1 MKKRLMSLLLV
12 CSMILS
18 LFTGLSV
25 TALAANSD
33 FDIDGTELYQYTG
46 TDTDVVIPDGIT
58 RIDEGAFA
66 YNKFIESVTIPASV
80 VTIAEGAFSGCENL
94 TKVTFLGKC
103 IDIDAFAFDGMD
115 SMEVHC
121 RAEDVDWYS
130 YQGFSE
136 DNIKGDVGGSTGT
149 CAHENE
155 TEDVATPAGC
165 TTPGSKVISCE
176 DCGAELRTV
185 TIPALGHL
193 EKDEIITAATCE
205 TAGSK
210 NVVCTRCSNTIKT
223 NVEIKALG
231 HNIVAGKCTREGCDY
246 TEPAQEDLFQ
256 KFFESKTADMTA
268 VNSTDK
274 AWTALPSGLKYKLK
288 ASGSEEKVFTLTM
301 EKGGYLTVKG
311 TVSQPMAKVTAADA
325 NKKTVGTLSST
336 SYMPTTTAFEAQVK
350 TGDVITFTYSSYA
363 YADSSYY
370 VEITD
375 ITLDTSCPH
384 SLSQEIPAEAATCT
398 KDGNNLYYEC
408 LVCKGKF
415 KDKACTTPMSD
426 AEAII
431 SAGHTYD
438 ESKNVSVDGGKAT
451 VKTCTECKKTMVVAK
466 TGGSGT
472 AHTVTISATGAKAK
486 WTANGVDKGTS
497 YTVSSGGDFYFLAAA
512 DSGYVLTVTGATA
525 VDSYN
530 GEVAGYPALYKLA
543 NVTAS
548 TTVTLTTAAA
558 PKAEYSFELRTE
570 NGTQVAYIKG
580 YLGEG
585 GDNGTITLP
594 TSATVNGKD
603 YPVVGVAEHA
613 FNVLSGSVDGVKSGE
628 SLAKI
633 KKIEA
638 FAFCY
643 VGKTGAYNLQEIVF
657 QGADTVFAANSSSQN
672 SQLSSNPNLTTV
684 TLPANLTEIPSSL
697 FSGDTKLDNV
707 TIPKGVTKIGKGA
720 FKSCTGLK
728 TVTMKSGTAPTVEI
742 GDRPNNNHPFAG
754 CTVTVI
760 VPKGAKAVYE
770 KAWAAMMSAGKD
782 KGGDIT
788 IQEQG
793 GSVYFAQFEADDI
806 AYNVISMSGSEY
818 TAEVRKV
825 KKTSGSKLNGASG
838 TLTIPETVTITKA
851 DTDFTF
857 TIIGI
862 GEKAL
867 YEYENGY
874 SSSDYWFAEVK
885 FPSTLQYIGKWGC
898 SGLAGVTE
906 IDLSNTKVASIG
918 SFAFNNCESLE
929 TIKLPATLT
938 TFGGETKTE
947 TKANADQTGND
958 TNTGY
963 VGGSESNKKFDG
975 KQEESVCYT
984 ENVFMGCQSL
994 QNILVAADN
1003 PSFKDV
1009 DGVLFTKDGKTLVR
1023 YPVGKPAAS
1032 YTIPDGTEIIEE
1044 CAFMQT
1050 ATGMRLNP
1058 GKLQTVTFPG
1068 SLKQIKSGAFR
1079 QTSLTSVQLPANVT
1093 FGSYIFDCSKTLTTV
1108 TTEPG
1113 VTKIPDKAFWGCEK
1127 LTSVTLGDSVTAIGV
1142 SAFER
1147 TGLAGIDLNK
1157 VTDIGSYAFYGSKL
1171 TTVTVPAAAKSGTG
1185 AFMNCADLTTAT
1197 VNGTKLD
1204 RYMFWYCTGLT
1215 TLNAPNVTE
1224 IDECAL
1230 GYCVKLTSLPLAKV
1244 TSIDHGAFRNCHGLT
1259 AVTIPGSVRSFGKY
1273 VFADCGGLTSVTF
1286 VGNANVTSL
1295 PEGTFYECVELKEV
1309 HLGDHISQTEGLS
1322 FYMAGW
1328 NNGMKVDVYCNQPE
1342 EYFFRNEFDTCFID
1356 LGNQQFDNE
1365 DRDPAAEDVVYIW
1378 TRTAEDDNGEKIYYF
1393 KAKSSG
1399 GCGGGGCGGGGAT
1412 GADGMAE
1419 YFMKPSV
1426 TANFHYAAADQGA
1439 ALANLAPARASALYS
1454 ALPTVLT
1461 VEIKDKKTNQTVET
1475 YDYTLSD
1482 LESMAQTT
1490 PTGYQYVGMKGWA
1503 VMAATEYVTI
1513 DDLIGG
1519 EPLTGTDTITLYAGD
1534 GATYSAT
1541 GADLQQNSYFF
1552 PASNSY
1558 TDRKVTSPATPVP
1571 AIIALEWNT
1580 GKIEVTPDSSALSA
1594 VAATAY
1600 KSTNLRFAHGL
1611 SAANY
1616 MALEDCSPDVSQSK
1630 EEVCSAMRMLQRVQK
1645 IVVTMDVQKDAQ
1657 ITVPAVISGTNAAVD
1672 SSKMSDA
1679 LDKLADNGLLTID
1692 AGASSS
1698 AGLRLTLPGA
1708 DVKKL
1713 ADKNAKL
1720 ELITALGSVTLDAA
1734 SLKGFGSSE
1743 LVLTIEKLL
1752 RSTLSAALQNELDT
1766 HAAIYNV
1773 RATCGGAA
1781 VTSLSGK
1788 AQITLPYTLQT
1799 GEKAAAVRT
1808 SLLGS
1813 STLSKLTAAYVSG
1826 SVSFETSVLAT
1837 FAVDVPDKQNSVTI
1851 TLTPV
1856 VKDSAASAA
1865 LSASEAEEAL
1875 AKLTEGGELILDAR
1889 TTKTVASSEI
1899 SIPRSVIRSMTEKKL
1914 SLQAV
1919 MNGAQVELDAAALT
1933 SAYGKLTGTNL
1944 RICAEQLAN
1953 SDLPKAARSDFQ
1965 TADLWRVW
1973 LTDGTRE
1980 VTELTGS
1987 VRITLA
1993 YTLRK
1998 GQSAAD
2004 MTAYAVNDN
2013 GTYTALRASNDKSAE
2028 TLSFTGSRLGIFAL
2042 TDLLDGELPFRDVD
2056 TSDWYYDDVRYVYEN
2071 GLMNGVTTTQFA
2083 PKTDITRGML
2093 VTILYRVEGEPAA
2106 PANPFKDVASG
2117 SYYEAAIAWAETRGI
2132 VNGFG
2137 GGLFRPNAPI
2147 TREQFVAILYRYA
2160 AYKGLQTTASA
2171 SLSAFADAAS
2181 VSGWAVDAVR
2191 WAVGSGLMNGKNG
2204 RIDPAGLTTRAEA
2217 AALLHRYLA

>member
-25 TALAANSD
+25 TALAGDVDPATATPTPTAAD
-33 FDIDGTELYQYTG
+33 AFTMQGRALYLYSGIETN
-46 TDTDVVIPDGIT
+46 VVIPAEINGT
-58 RIDEGAFA
+58 TVGSIDQGAFA
-66 YNKFIESVTIPASV
+66 IVDGLQSV
-80 VTIAEGAFSGCENL
+80 VIPSTVRALGDYVFDYQTSLTDVYFYGPAPTFSDE
-94 TKVTFLGKC
+94 F
-103 IDIDAFAFDGMD
+103 IDIYADDIPSFTLHCKSAYASDYEGI
-115 SMEVHC
+115 MEENSWSGYATV
-121 RAEDVDWYS
+121 E
-130 YQGFSE
+130 
-136 DNIKGDVGGSTGT
+136 GDI
-149 CAHENE
+149 
-155 TEDVATPAGC
+155 VATLADPAYSAS
-165 TTPGSKVISCE
+165 TPDPEPEECKHTETKDV
-176 DCGAELRTV
+176 V
-185 TIPALGHL
+185 T
-193 EKDEIITAATCE
+193 KAATCTE
-205 TAGSK
+205 AGSK
-210 NVVCTRCSNTIKT
+210 NIVCADCDAVIETGAVIN
-223 NVEIKALG
+223 ALG

-274 AWTALPSGLKYKLK
+274 AWTALLSGLKYKLK

-301 EKGGYLTVKG
+301 KKGGYLTVKG

-350 TGDVITFTYSSYA
+350 TGDVITFTYSSCA
-363 YADSSYY
+363 YAGSSYY

-415 KDKACTTPMSD
+415 KDKACMTPMTD

-431 SAGHTYD
+431 PASHTYD
-438 ESKNVSVDGGKAT
+438 ESRNVSVDGGKAT
-451 VKTCTECKKTMVVAK
+451 VKSCSICKLTTVVA
-466 TGGSGT
+466 GSGEGT
-472 AHTVTISATGAKAK
+472 PAYTVTLSDEHLTF
-486 WTANGVDKGTS
+486 TAEGKTGTS
-497 YTVSSGGDFYFLAAA
+497 YTVGSGKDLYFLAKV
-512 DSGYVLTVTGATA
+512 DSGYVITNVTNA
-525 VDSYN
+525 VVVD
-530 GEVAGYPALYKLA
+530 GYDGLYKVA
-543 NVTAS
+543 NVTSAK
-548 TTVTLTTAAA
+548 TITLTTAEA

-603 YPVVGVAEHA
+603 YPVVGVAERA
-613 FNVLSGSVDGVKSGE
+613 FNVSNGSVDGVKSGD
-628 SLAKI
+628 SLAKIKKIIVPAEI

-643 VGKTGAYNLQEIVF
+643 IGKYQSYNLQGIVF
-657 QGADTVFAANSSSQN
+657 EGADTVFAANTSSQN

-697 FSGDTKLDNV
+697 FSGDTKLDHV
-707 TIPKGVTKIGKGA
+707 TIPKGVTKIGKDA
-720 FKSCTGLK
+720 FKGCTGLK

-742 GDRPNNNHPFAG
+742 GDRPNNNYPFAG

-760 VPKGAKAVYE
+760 VPKGAKAAYE
-770 KAWAAMMSAGKD
+770 TAWAAMMSAGKD

-788 IQEQG
+788 IQEPG

-885 FPSTLQYIGKWGC
+885 FPGTLQYIGKWGC

-906 IDLSNTKVASIG
+906 IDLSNTKV
-918 SFAFNNCESLE
+918 
-929 TIKLPATLT
+929 
-938 TFGGETKTE
+938 
-947 TKANADQTGND
+947 
-958 TNTGY
+958 
-963 VGGSESNKKFDG
+963 
-975 KQEESVCYT
+975 
-984 ENVFMGCQSL
+984 
-994 QNILVAADN
+994 
-1003 PSFKDV
+1003 
-1009 DGVLFTKDGKTLVR
+1009 
-1023 YPVGKPAAS
+1023 
-1032 YTIPDGTEIIEE
+1032 
-1044 CAFMQT
+1044 
-1050 ATGMRLNP
+1050 
-1058 GKLQTVTFPG
+1058 
-1068 SLKQIKSGAFR
+1068 
-1079 QTSLTSVQLPANVT
+1079 
-1093 FGSYIFDCSKTLTTV
+1093 
-1108 TTEPG
+1108 
-1113 VTKIPDKAFWGCEK
+1113 
-1127 LTSVTLGDSVTAIGV
+1127 
-1142 SAFER
+1142 
-1147 TGLAGIDLNK
+1147 
-1157 VTDIGSYAFYGSKL
+1157 TDIGNYAFYGSKL
-1171 TTVTVPAAAKSGTG
+1171 TTVTVPAAAKTDTG

-1215 TLNAPNVTE
+1215 TLTAPNVTE

-1230 GYCVKLTSLPLAKV
+1230 GYCVKLTSLLLAKV
-1244 TSIDHGAFRNCHGLT
+1244 TSIGHGAFRNCHGLT

-1273 VFADCGGLTSVTF
+1273 VFADCGNLSSVTF

-1295 PEGTFYECVELKEV
+1295 PEGTFYECVKLKEV
-1309 HLGDHISQTEGLS
+1309 HLGDGISQTESLS
-1322 FYMAGW
+1322 LYMAGW
-1328 NNGMKVDVYCNQPE
+1328 SNGMKVDVYCNQPE

-1356 LGNQQFDNE
+1356 LGNQQFDSENKE
-1365 DRDPAAEDVVYIW
+1365 KTEITYIW
-1378 TRTAEDDNGEKIYYF
+1378 ANTTYNNGEPVYHF
-1393 KAKSSG
+1393 KAASSG
-1399 GCGGGGCGGGGAT
+1399 GCGGGCCGGGAV

-1419 YFMKPSV
+1419 YTMSPSV
-1426 TANFHYAAADQGA
+1426 NAVFHYTAADQGA
-1439 ALANLAPARASALYS
+1439 ALANLTPARASALYS

-1461 VEIKDKKTNQTVET
+1461 VEVRDKKTNQITET
-1475 YDYTLSD
+1475 YKYTLSD

-1490 PTGYQYVGMKGWA
+1490 LAGYQYVGMKGWA

-1534 GATYSAT
+1534 GATYSAS

-1552 PASNSY
+1552 PASSDTNS
-1558 TDRKVTSPATPVP
+1558 KVTNPATPVP

-1611 SAANY
+1611 S
-1616 MALEDCSPDVSQSK
+1616 
-1630 EEVCSAMRMLQRVQK
+1630 
-1645 IVVTMDVQKDAQ
+1645 
-1657 ITVPAVISGTNAAVD
+1657 
-1672 SSKMSDA
+1672 
-1679 LDKLADNGLLTID
+1679 LTF
-1692 AGASSS
+1692 
-1698 AGLRLTLPGA
+1698 PGA
-1708 DVKKL
+1708 DVRKL

-1752 RSTLSAALQNELDT
+1752 CSTLSAALQNELDL

-1808 SLLGS
+1808 SLHGS
-1813 STLSKLTAAYVSG
+1813 STLSKLTAAYGSG

-1851 TLTPV
+1851 PLTPV
-1856 VKDSAASAA
+1856 VKDGAASAA
-1865 LSASEAEEAL
+1865 LPTAEAEEAL

-1889 TTKTVASSEI
+1889 TAKTVTA
-1899 SIPRSVIRSMTEKKL
+1899 SVIQDMIEKKL
-1914 SLQAV
+1914 SLQTV
-1919 MNGAQVELDAAALT
+1919 MNGAQVGLDAAALT

-1953 SDLPKAARSDFQ
+1953 SDLPKAARSDVQ
-1965 TADLWRVW
+1965 TADLWHVW
-1973 LTDGTRE
+1973 LTDGIRE

-1987 VRITLA
+1987 IRLTLA

-2013 GTYTALRASNDKSAE
+2013 GTYTALRASNDKSAY

-2042 TDLLDGELPFRDVD
+2042 TDLLDGELPFRDVY

-2093 VTILYRVEGEPAA
+2093 VTILYRVEGEPVAL
-2106 PANPFKDVASG
+2106 ANPFKDVASG

-2204 RIDPAGLTTRAEA
+2204 KIVPAGLTIRAEA